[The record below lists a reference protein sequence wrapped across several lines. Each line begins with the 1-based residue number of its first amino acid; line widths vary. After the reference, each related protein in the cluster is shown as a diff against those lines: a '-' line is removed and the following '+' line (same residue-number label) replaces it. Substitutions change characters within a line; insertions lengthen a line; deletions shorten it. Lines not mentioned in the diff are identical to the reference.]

1 METVLKPFNTVNRRF
16 AVGQAVSPDD
26 VPDFAEK
33 QARGFISDSAKVEAK
48 RKK

>member
-16 AVGQAVSPDD
+16 AAGQAVGPDD

-33 QARGFISDSAKVEAK
+33 QERGFISGAKVEAK

>member
-16 AVGQAVSPDD
+16 SAGMTVSPDD

-33 QARGFISDSAKVEAK
+33 QARGFISDSAKAEPK

>member
-16 AVGQAVSPDD
+16 AVGQSVGPDD
-26 VPDFAEK
+26 LPDFVER
-33 QARGFISDSAKVEAK
+33 QERGFISCAKAEK